1 MTLRSVNFSRA
12 AALTAAFGVLLVAG
26 CAAHHRAPAH
36 SAAPDAP
43 GARSPAG
50 ARPGPDAAAQPPVAR
65 TPRPGPKE
73 SAPGRATPPRTRHT
87 PGPPAEPRHTARPPK
102 PATARA
108 VRALAAGEA
117 PGAAALTTR
126 DGHRHAS
133 RFTAAGVSDVR
144 TDRRITSADH
154 FRAGSLTKTFIA
166 TVVLQL
172 TAEHRL
178 SLDDTVGRLLP
189 GLAPGATDP
198 RGITVRELLDHTSG
212 LYNYT
217 VDPEL
222 SAELRGAGF
231 SAHRY
236 DTYTSD
242 ELLRIA
248 LSHAPAEAPGAR
260 YAYSN
265 TNYLVLGQI
274 IEAVTGHTYAAE
286 AQQRIIAPLGLSG
299 TSFPGT
305 DPRLPRPYGR
315 GYSQVGAE
323 RVDSTAL
330 DPSRAGAAGELVT
343 TLGDLNRFFASL
355 LGGRLLPPRQLAQ
368 MRDEADTDGVYGL
381 GLYGTRLPC
390 GVTVWGHDGDIN
402 GSYAQTAATP
412 GGQHVLTFRLNTD
425 QPDTPRRIHDLL
437 TAEFC
442 PRT

>member
-1 MTLRSVNFSRA
+1 
-12 AALTAAFGVLLVAG
+12 
-26 CAAHHRAPAH
+26 PATGP
-36 SAAPDAP
+36 PDSGTGRP
-43 GARSPAG
+43 PPAG
-50 ARPGPDAAAQPPVAR
+50 R
-65 TPRPGPKE
+65 
-73 SAPGRATPPRTRHT
+73 PPRTGPEEPAPDRT
-87 PGPPAEPRHTARPPK
+87 PPPRARRSPGPPSAPEKRERPPK

-108 VRALAAGEA
+108 VRALAEGGA

-126 DGHRHAS
+126 DGRVYAS
-133 RFTAAGVSDVR
+133 RFTAAGVADVR
-144 TDRRITSADH
+144 TDRPIEPADH

-178 SLDDTVGRLLP
+178 SLDDTVGDLLP
-189 GLAPGATDP
+189 GLVPGATDP
-198 RGITVRELLDHTSG
+198 RAVTVRELLDHTSG

-217 VDPEL
+217 ADPEL
-222 SAELRGAGF
+222 SRELHGAGF
-231 SAHRY
+231 TAHRY
-236 DTYTSD
+236 DTHTPD
-242 ELLRIA
+242 ELLRTA
-248 LSHAPAEAPGAR
+248 LSHPPEAAPGAR

-274 IEAVTGHTYAAE
+274 IEAVTGNGYAAE
-286 AQQRIIAPLGLSG
+286 AERRIIRPLGLTG

-323 RVDSTAL
+323 RVDSTSL
-330 DPSRAGAAGELVT
+330 DPSRAGAAGELIT
-343 TLGDLNRFFASL
+343 TLGDLNRFFAAL
-355 LGGRLLPPRQLAQ
+355 LGGRLLPPRQLAE
-368 MRDEADTDGVYGL
+368 MRDEKDTGGVYGL

-402 GSYAQTAATP
+402 GSYAQTAAT
-412 GGQHVLTFRLNTD
+412 GDGRHVLTVRLNTD
-425 QPDTPRRIHDLL
+425 RPEADRRIRALL

>member
-1 MTLRSVNFSRA
+1 MNFSRA
-12 AALTAAFGVLLVAG
+12 AALAAALGVLLTAG
-26 CAAHHRAPAH
+26 CAGNDRAPAH
-36 SAAPDAP
+36 FAATDAP
-43 GARSPAG
+43 GARRPATGSPD
-50 ARPGPDAAAQPPVAR
+50 PGTGSPPPTPR
-65 TPRPGPKE
+65 TPRPDARPP
-73 SAPGRATPPRTRHT
+73 SPGRHAPSRTPSATRTSST
-87 PGPPAEPRHTARPPK
+87 PKGPAHAPK

-108 VRALAAGEA
+108 VRALADGEA

-126 DGHRHAS
+126 DGQVYAS
-133 RFTAAGVSDVR
+133 RFTAAGVADLR
-144 TDRRITSADH
+144 TDRPITPADH

-178 SLDDTVGRLLP
+178 SLDDTVGALLP
-189 GLAPGATDP
+189 ALVPGRTDP
-198 RGITVRELLDHTSG
+198 REVTVRELLDHTSG

-217 VDPEL
+217 ADPEL
-222 SAELRGAGF
+222 SRELHGAGF
-231 SAHRY
+231 TAHRY
-236 DTYTSD
+236 DTYT
-242 ELLRIA
+242 
-248 LSHAPAEAPGAR
+248 PAELVRTALAHPPEAAPGAR

-274 IEAVTGHTYAAE
+274 IEAVTGHSYAEE
-286 AQQRIIAPLGLSG
+286 AGRRIIAPLGLSD

-323 RVDSTAL
+323 RVDSTTL

-343 TLGDLNRFFASL
+343 TLGDLNRFFAAL

-368 MRDEADTDGVYGL
+368 MRDEKDTNGVYGL

-402 GSYAQTAATP
+402 GSYAQTAATED
-412 GGQHVLTFRLNTD
+412 GRHVLTLRMNTD
-425 QPDTPRRIHDLL
+425 RPDAPRRIRALL

-442 PRT
+442 PRA

>member
-1 MTLRSVNFSRA
+1 MRSVNFSRV
-12 AALTAAFGVLLVAG
+12 AALTAVFGVLLVAG
-26 CAAHHRAPAH
+26 CATHQRAPAH
-36 SAAPDAP
+36 TTVPSAP
-43 GARSPAG
+43 GARSPA
-50 ARPGPDAAAQPPVAR
+50 ADRPGSGTDEPPPTTR

-73 SAPGRATPPRTRHT
+73 PAPGRTPPRARQSS
-87 PGPPAEPRHTARPPK
+87 GPPAAPRHTARPPK
-102 PATARA
+102 PATAKA
-108 VRALAAGEA
+108 VRALAAGEV

-126 DGHRHAS
+126 DGHAYAT
-133 RFTAAGVSDVR
+133 RFTAAGVADVR
-144 TDRRITSADH
+144 TDRPITPADH

-189 GLAPGATDP
+189 ELAPGATDP
-198 RGITVRELLDHTSG
+198 RDITVRELLDHTSG

-217 VDPEL
+217 ADPEL
-222 SAELRGAGF
+222 SRELHGAGF
-231 SAHRY
+231 TAHRY
-236 DTYTSD
+236 DTYTPD
-242 ELLRIA
+242 ELLRTA
-248 LSHAPAEAPGAR
+248 LGHPAENAPGDR

-274 IEAVTGHTYAAE
+274 IEAVTGHGYATEAE
-286 AQQRIIAPLGLSG
+286 HRIIAPLGLSG

-315 GYSQVGAE
+315 GYSQVGEE

-343 TLGDLNRFFASL
+343 TLGDLNRFFGAL
-355 LGGRLLPPRQLAQ
+355 LGGRLLPSRQLAQ
-368 MRDEADTDGVYGL
+368 MRDEKDTNGVYGL
-381 GLYGTRLPC
+381 GLYGTRLSC

-402 GSYAQTAATP
+402 GSYAQTAAT
-412 GGQHVLTFRLNTD
+412 GDGRHVLTLRLNTD
-425 QPDTPRRIHDLL
+425 QPDAPRRIRALL

-442 PRT
+442 PRS

>member
-1 MTLRSVNFSRA
+1 MNFSRA
-12 AALTAAFGVLLVAG
+12 AALTAAFGVLLTAG
-26 CAAHHRAPAH
+26 CTGHDRAPARF
-36 SAAPDAP
+36 AAGDAP
-43 GARSPAG
+43 GARSSVSGSPSPASG
-50 ARPGPDAAAQPPVAR
+50 TPPPASR
-65 TPRPGPKE
+65 TQRPGPKE
-73 SAPGRATPPRTRHT
+73 PAPDRTAPPRTRPAPGAPST
-87 PGPPAEPRHTARPPK
+87 PKHTARPPK

-108 VRALAAGEA
+108 VRALAEGGT

-126 DGHRHAS
+126 DGRAYAS
-133 RFTAAGVSDVR
+133 RFTTAGVADVR
-144 TDRRITSADH
+144 TERPITPADH

-198 RGITVRELLDHTSG
+198 RGVTVRELLDHTSG

-217 VDPEL
+217 ADPEL
-222 SAELRGAGF
+222 SRELHGPGF
-231 SAHRY
+231 TAHRY
-236 DTYTSD
+236 DTYTPD
-242 ELLRIA
+242 ELLRTA
-248 LSHAPAEAPGAR
+248 LEHPPEAAPGDR

-274 IEAVTGHTYAAE
+274 IEAVTGHPYAQEAE
-286 AQQRIIAPLGLSG
+286 RRIIGPLGLSG

-305 DPRLPRPYGR
+305 DPSLPRPYGR
-315 GYSQVGAE
+315 GYSQVGSE
-323 RVDSTAL
+323 RVDSTTL

-343 TLGDLNRFFASL
+343 TLGDLNRFFAAL
-355 LGGRLLPPRQLAQ
+355 LGGRLLPSRQLTQ
-368 MRDEADTDGVYGL
+368 MRDQKDTNGMYGL

-402 GSYAQTAATP
+402 GSYARTAATED
-412 GGQHVLTFRLNTD
+412 GRHVLTFRLNTD
-425 QPDTPRRIHDLL
+425 RPDPSRRVQALL